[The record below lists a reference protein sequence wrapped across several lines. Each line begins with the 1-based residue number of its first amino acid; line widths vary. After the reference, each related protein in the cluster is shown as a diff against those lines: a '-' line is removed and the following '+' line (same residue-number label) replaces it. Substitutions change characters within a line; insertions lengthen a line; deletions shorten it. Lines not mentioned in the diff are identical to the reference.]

1 MPLVEEVINEKRSK
15 NQRNR
20 GKKRREKKKPRR
32 ESCRVRAHMFPFSH
46 GFTFFT
52 IDFWDLSVNACKSV
66 VVFVYYQ
73 LFSWFASPIKRYYT
87 SVFRLSCVSPLF
99 LFFGRFGNGSG
110 VVPFVYNG
118 SCRKELAFH
127 GVVGTAYNLFDEMSF
142 RDMGS

>member
-1 MPLVEEVINEKRSK
+1 MPSVEEVSKEERLK

-32 ESCRVRAHMFPFSH
+32 ESCQVRAHMFLFSH

-73 LFSWFASPIKRYYT
+73 LFFWFASPIKRYYT
-87 SVFRLSCVSPLF
+87 SVFGLSCVSPLF
-99 LFFGRFGNGSG
+99 LFSGSYVLWKIWKWFWCCSICVQWFMPQG
-110 VVPFVYNG
+110 ACFPW
-118 SCRKELAFH
+118 SCRYCL
-127 GVVGTAYNLFDEMSF
+127 
-142 RDMGS
+142 